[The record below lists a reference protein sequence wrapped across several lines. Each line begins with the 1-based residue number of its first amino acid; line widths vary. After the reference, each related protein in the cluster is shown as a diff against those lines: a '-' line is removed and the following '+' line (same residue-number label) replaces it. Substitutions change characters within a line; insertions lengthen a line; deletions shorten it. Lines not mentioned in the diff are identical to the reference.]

1 MEIKHPYE
9 IGRKAL
15 HHQMNSMIAEFCMNN
30 DNTYL
35 LDVTQIIKSDSDHT
49 DNIRHY
55 TRKIYYQIAMQI
67 LEILK
72 THNIL
77 ESEAYKLK
85 KRDLRTEY
93 RRLIKRRENSK
104 LSEDLRQNVKKV
116 LRKLGIL
123 EVAYRLINHR
133 GG

>member
-1 MEIKHPYE
+1 MSVEHLRDNLEWIRKKLPKKTIFICLNGSEMEIKHPYE

-85 KRDLRTEY
+85 KE
-93 RRLIKRRENSK
+93 I
-104 LSEDLRQNVKKV
+104 
-116 LRKLGIL
+116 
-123 EVAYRLINHR
+123 
-133 GG
+133 